1 VIHVHE
7 TIRMADTL
15 SIVQAAA
22 MKKIAIG
29 VPVAWP
35 RDGTERDRNTGAP
48 LSDGYK
54 KHGLKMLSHH
64 ATWPDPDG
72 GMSTEAGIEEMD
84 EREKT
89 GRLKYAAQKSD
100 ILEERRF
107 YHRKDGKIVK
117 IKDDL
122 LSALRIAIMMKRFAR
137 AVPLGAVDNRPP
149 DERGGL
155 AANVDFDL
163 F

>member
-1 VIHVHE
+1 MPERPLIPRVSG
-7 TIRMADTL
+7 TQSWAIRRITSTNATVTMAKYT
-15 SIVQAAA
+15 
-22 MKKIAIG
+22 
-29 VPVAWP
+29 P
-35 RDGTERDRNTGAP
+35 RS

-54 KHGLKMLSHH
+54 KHGLKMLDHH
-64 ATWPDPDG
+64 ATWPDG
-72 GMSTEAGIEEMD
+72 SVSTEAGIEEID

-89 GRLKYAAQKSD
+89 GRLKYAAHLSD
-100 ILEERRF
+100 LLEERRF

-117 IKDDL
+117 MKDDIM
-122 LSALRIAIMMKRFAR
+122 SALRICIMARRFAR